1 MTHHATQTLQGLGY
15 RLTPQR
21 TLVWDVLRQSHD
33 HLGADEICLRV
44 QKDFP
49 HVNISTVYRTLEL
62 LVELDLVRE
71 THLGPN
77 RRYYEVEEGEPHHHL
92 VCTDCGS
99 AMHIPDGFIDTTTA
113 AATGAVSLGALA
125 YAVRRT
131 DRDLGE
137 RTVPLLGVTGAFVFA
152 AQMLNFPV
160 AAGTSG
166 HLLGAMLAAV
176 LLGPWAAVIVMSVVL
191 VVQALAMADGGITAL
206 GANILNVA
214 ILG

>member
-99 AMHIPDGFIDTTTA
+99 VCLLYTSDA
-113 AATGAVSLGALA
+113 ADDLTRV
-125 YAVRRT
+125 
-131 DRDLGE
+131 DLGG
-137 RTVPLLGVTGAFVFA
+137 RR
-152 AQMLNFPV
+152 
-160 AAGTSG
+160 
-166 HLLGAMLAAV
+166 
-176 LLGPWAAVIVMSVVL
+176 I
-191 VVQALAMADGGITAL
+191 IKKKKKK
-206 GANILNVA
+206 
-214 ILG
+214 

>member
-1 MTHHATQTLQGLGY
+1 MTVNGYCNTIAITMTHHATQTLQDLGY

-21 TLVWDVLRQSHD
+21 TLVWDVLRQSQD

-99 AMHIPDGFIDTTTA
+99 VMHLDHQQTGSFRSLLSKEKEFAVREVSVFGSCNQCLPRQSTTA
-113 AATGAVSLGALA
+113 K
-125 YAVRRT
+125 
-131 DRDLGE
+131 
-137 RTVPLLGVTGAFVFA
+137 
-152 AQMLNFPV
+152 Q
-160 AAGTSG
+160 
-166 HLLGAMLAAV
+166 
-176 LLGPWAAVIVMSVVL
+176 
-191 VVQALAMADGGITAL
+191 
-206 GANILNVA
+206 
-214 ILG
+214 